1 MAEQFNLGARVSMD
15 LNPFAQSSRVL
26 DSMLKSNNKALK
38 SQEKAFKGSS
48 MSAEDLAER
57 EGELSRAVKNS
68 EAQLEK
74 KKEELNKL
82 KSSIGDVNNAT
93 DQQKT
98 QLTRANAAV
107 SEAQQ
112 NYRGYKNQL
121 TDVQYKQRQLNSSTE
136 SLQTEMKELDVQTK
150 KTASEQRR
158 NGNEAGALKTEYSGL
173 GRQVEILNTVI
184 GKEQSKLSDLKATKG
199 EDASET
205 QRQEKSVQGLMKQQS
220 SLISQQDK
228 VGASIDNMA
237 SHSDGAGK
245 SFSDMWAVF
254 KGSFL
259 AQGVMSIIS
268 KVSSAIKNMFQGA
281 IERMDSLYTGQK
293 SLELILGSGKKANAV
308 MDDISESIEGTS
320 IPLDQITES
329 TKRLVASGVEMKEI
343 GPMLKAITDQ
353 AYGMGKGSQ
362 DIDQLADAFQELS
375 SSETAEYGTISRLR
389 QNGVQALQIL
399 ANKYGVSIEEMKD
412 KLSDGEIKSK
422 DAMNKLIDG
431 IEKGTDGVAGSTAKL
446 EGQAKMSGETIGGS
460 LANVA
465 TRIKANMATM
475 FESARGP
482 IVDMFQGMTK
492 AIDSFG
498 SKASEKLAP
507 VIEAIANGFKNMN
520 PHTKAAIGIIA
531 ALGTTATIAAVG
543 VGALSAVLGFIL
555 SPVALIA
562 GGITALAGA
571 FVIAW
576 TKSETFRNVLIN
588 SFNGIIAFLQPAI
601 TAIKN
606 FAIEIGNQLKQFWKE
621 NGAVITQAI
630 QNIGKVISFVMNDVI
645 LPVMKFVWPL
655 VKYIIVSTWDAIKG
669 TIKGAL
675 DIIMGVVKIFAGL
688 FTGNWK
694 TMWSGIKQAA
704 SGALKFLW
712 NFIQLMFVG
721 RILKVG
727 KLFAKMFGGIFPKL
741 WGKIKGVFSSFSQ
754 SIWNNTKRIF
764 TGIFNTT
771 KSIFTNTYKFLA
783 NIWKIIRNSVVK
795 LVRSLFNGVKKI
807 FTSLFKSVSGISK
820 NIRNFVTTSFR
831 KTKDGVVNF
840 ATKLKDGAVSRFKS
854 MKKTL
859 SNIGQAIK
867 DNTVGKF
874 KGLFE
879 GAKDWLNKL
888 KQWIVDAKEG
898 FKKVAKD
905 LGNSVANGAING
917 LNAMIDGINWLSDKI
932 MKKKLIKN
940 KVKTLSTGTGASPT
954 VSTDSEG
961 RLTKPTKAIVNDKG
975 IGNAKGP
982 NGHRE
987 VIHRRNGKVEKPIG
1001 RNKRVNLHRG
1011 DSVLNGIQSKPLI
1024 PHLST
1029 GTTPDLLK
1037 HAKKHKKGEEVHGDV
1052 FEPTNSGFGGGAI
1065 KDSADAVWNWT
1076 KENAKKAKDTAS
1088 KAIGDVMDYVK
1099 NPMKLVDK
1107 TLKHFGVNFDN
1118 IKAAMG
1124 GVMSFGYKG
1133 LKNSVKDL
1141 VTGWFDE
1148 QEGGDG
1154 DGGYIDLSRG
1164 INFGFARTAAE
1175 ARAKG
1180 YPFNR
1185 PHHGLDINYPYGTN
1199 VYSTISGKATGK
1211 HGYNGGFGN
1220 NMTITSGIMKVIYGH
1235 LSKLAFTGTKSVKPG
1250 TYLGKSG
1257 GDPSK
1262 QGANAG
1268 DSTGPH
1274 LHYEMQ
1280 WNGVPKD
1287 PTDWLKKHNG
1297 GGKAGGKYAST
1308 IKKALGMA
1316 GLPQTDKYIKA
1327 WQSQAKTEST
1337 FNPKAK
1343 NPSGASGLV
1352 QVKPATFNQ
1361 YKLPGHGNIWN
1372 PLDNLIAG
1380 MRYAKARYGPKKML
1394 NQIGHGL
1401 PYAKGTDNATRGLH
1415 PVFEKGGEIINF
1427 KGGDQVIPND
1437 VSIAAIKETL
1447 RSNLFAKTQSAVY
1460 DGISRYADEIRR
1472 QEAIREQQ
1480 EYNDLARTRQE
1491 SNDLKEQ
1498 NSILKE
1504 MLYTMQD
1511 ILQSSRNNEN
1521 YNSRTAN
1528 KNMTIDGKKVA
1539 RDTSRQQ
1546 GKDMRSAMYNVG
1558 GAF

>member
-48 MSAEDLAER
+48 MSAQDLAER

-121 TDVQYKQRQLNSSTE
+121 TDVQYKQRQLNASTS
-136 SLQTEMKELDVQTK
+136 SLQTEMQELDVQTK
-150 KTASEQRR
+150 KTAAEQRR

-205 QRQEKSVQGLMKQQS
+205 QRQEKNVQGLMKQQS

-228 VGASIDNMA
+228 VGSSIEKM
-237 SHSDGAGK
+237 SEHSGRAGK

-268 KVSSAIKNMFQGA
+268 KVTGAIKNMFQGA

-308 MDDISESIEGTS
+308 MDDISKSIEGTS

-329 TKRLVASGVEMKEI
+329 TKRLVASGVEMEEI

-482 IVDMFQGMTK
+482 IVNMFQGMTK

-531 ALGTTATIAAVG
+531 VLGTTATIAAVG

-576 TKSETFRNVLIN
+576 TKSQTFRNVLIN

-606 FAIEIGNQLKQFWKE
+606 FALEIGSQLKQFWKE

-630 QNIGKVISFVMNDVI
+630 RNIGKVISTVMNNVI
-645 LPVMKFVWPL
+645 LPVMKFVWSL

-741 WGKIKGVFSSFSQ
+741 WGKIKGIFSKFGQ

-795 LVRSLFNGVKKI
+795 LVRSLFNSVKKT
-807 FTSLFKSVSGISK
+807 FSSLFKSISRISK
-820 NIRNFVTTSFR
+820 NIRNFVTSSFR

-840 ATKLKDGAVSRFKS
+840 ATKLKDGAVNRFNS

-859 SNIGQAIK
+859 SNIGQSIK

-879 GAKDWLNKL
+879 GAKSWLNKL

-975 IGNAKGP
+975 LGNAKGP

-1001 RNKRVNLHRG
+1001 RNKRVNLHKG
-1011 DSVLNGIQSKPLI
+1011 DAVLNGIQSRTLI

-1029 GTTPDLLK
+1029 GTGTELLK
-1037 HAKKHKKGEEVHGDV
+1037 RGKKHKKHDEVYGDV
-1052 FEPTNSGFGGGAI
+1052 PTKGGGGSWNPATAI
-1065 KDSADAVWNWT
+1065 ADGAKGAWSWT
-1076 KENAKKAKDTAS
+1076 EDKAKKAKDSIS
-1088 KAIGDVMDYVK
+1088 KAIGDVMEYAT
-1099 NPMKLVDK
+1099 NPGKLINK
-1107 TLKHFGVNFDN
+1107 MLKHFGVDFSG
-1118 IKAAMG
+1118 IKGAMG
-1124 GVMSFGYKG
+1124 GTMSWAYNG
-1133 LKNSVKDL
+1133 LKKGIKDL
-1141 VTGWFDE
+1141 VTGWFTE
-1148 QEGGDG
+1148 LEGDG
-1154 DGGYIDLSRG
+1154 DGGYIDLSKG
-1164 INFGFARTAAE
+1164 INFPFSPNG
-1175 ARAKG
+1175 RAPG
-1180 YPFNR
+1180 YPFAG
-1185 PHHGLDINYPYGTN
+1185 PHMGVDINYIYDKL
-1199 VYSTISGKATGK
+1199 YSVLAGKATARKGW
-1211 HGYNGGFGN
+1211 NGGFGN
-1220 NMTITSGIMKVIYGH
+1220 MVDIVSGATKVIYGH
-1235 LSKLAFTGTKSVKPG
+1235 MSKHAFSGSKNVKPG
-1250 TYLGKSG
+1250 DYLGVSG
-1257 GDPSK
+1257 NTGMS
-1262 QGANAG
+1262 
-1268 DSTGPH
+1268 SGPH
-1274 LHYEMQ
+1274 LHFEVQ
-1280 WNGVPKD
+1280 KNGVPID
-1287 PTDWLKKHNG
+1287 PIAWLKKNNG

-1308 IKKALGMA
+1308 IKKALGLA

-1394 NQIGHGL
+1394 NRIGHGL

-1472 QEAIREQQ
+1472 QEAIKEQQ
-1480 EYNDLARTRQE
+1480 EYNDLARARQE

-1528 KNMTIDGKKVA
+1528 KDMTLDGKKVA

-1546 GKDMRSAMYNVG
+1546 GKDMMSAMYNMG

>member
-38 SQEKAFKGSS
+38 AQEKAFKGSS
-48 MSAEDLAER
+48 MSAQDLAER

-121 TDVQYKQRQLNSSTE
+121 TDVQYKQRQLNASTS
-136 SLQTEMKELDVQTK
+136 SLQTEMQELDVQTK

-184 GKEQSKLSDLKATKG
+184 GKEQSKLSDLKASKG

-205 QRQEKSVQGLMKQQS
+205 QRQEKSVQALMKQQS

-228 VGASIDNMA
+228 VGSSIEKM
-237 SHSDGAGK
+237 SEHSGRAGK

-268 KVSSAIKNMFQGA
+268 KVSGAIKNMFQGA

-293 SLELILGSGKKANAV
+293 SLELILGSGKKANKV
-308 MDDISESIEGTS
+308 MDDISKSIEGTS

-329 TKRLVASGVEMKEI
+329 TKRLVASGVEMEEI

-562 GGITALAGA
+562 GGIAALAGA

-601 TAIKN
+601 SAIKN
-606 FAIEIGNQLKQFWKE
+606 FAIEIGNQLKQFWNE
-621 NGAVITQAI
+621 NGTVIMQAI
-630 QNIGKVISFVMNDVI
+630 QNIGKVISFVMNNVI

-675 DIIMGVVKIFAGL
+675 DIIMGVIKIFAGL

-694 TMWSGIKQAA
+694 TM
-704 SGALKFLW
+704 
-712 NFIQLMFVG
+712 
-721 RILKVG
+721 
-727 KLFAKMFGGIFPKL
+727 
-741 WGKIKGVFSSFSQ
+741 
-754 SIWNNTKRIF
+754 
-764 TGIFNTT
+764 
-771 KSIFTNTYKFLA
+771 
-783 NIWKIIRNSVVK
+783 
-795 LVRSLFNGVKKI
+795 
-807 FTSLFKSVSGISK
+807 
-820 NIRNFVTTSFR
+820 
-831 KTKDGVVNF
+831 
-840 ATKLKDGAVSRFKS
+840 
-854 MKKTL
+854 
-859 SNIGQAIK
+859 
-867 DNTVGKF
+867 
-874 KGLFE
+874 
-879 GAKDWLNKL
+879 
-888 KQWIVDAKEG
+888 
-898 FKKVAKD
+898 
-905 LGNSVANGAING
+905 
-917 LNAMIDGINWLSDKI
+917 
-932 MKKKLIKN
+932 
-940 KVKTLSTGTGASPT
+940 
-954 VSTDSEG
+954 
-961 RLTKPTKAIVNDKG
+961 
-975 IGNAKGP
+975 
-982 NGHRE
+982 
-987 VIHRRNGKVEKPIG
+987 
-1001 RNKRVNLHRG
+1001 
-1011 DSVLNGIQSKPLI
+1011 
-1024 PHLST
+1024 
-1029 GTTPDLLK
+1029 
-1037 HAKKHKKGEEVHGDV
+1037 
-1052 FEPTNSGFGGGAI
+1052 
-1065 KDSADAVWNWT
+1065 
-1076 KENAKKAKDTAS
+1076 
-1088 KAIGDVMDYVK
+1088 
-1099 NPMKLVDK
+1099 
-1107 TLKHFGVNFDN
+1107 
-1118 IKAAMG
+1118 
-1124 GVMSFGYKG
+1124 
-1133 LKNSVKDL
+1133 
-1141 VTGWFDE
+1141 
-1148 QEGGDG
+1148 
-1154 DGGYIDLSRG
+1154 
-1164 INFGFARTAAE
+1164 
-1175 ARAKG
+1175 
-1180 YPFNR
+1180 
-1185 PHHGLDINYPYGTN
+1185 
-1199 VYSTISGKATGK
+1199 
-1211 HGYNGGFGN
+1211 
-1220 NMTITSGIMKVIYGH
+1220 
-1235 LSKLAFTGTKSVKPG
+1235 
-1250 TYLGKSG
+1250 
-1257 GDPSK
+1257 
-1262 QGANAG
+1262 
-1268 DSTGPH
+1268 
-1274 LHYEMQ
+1274 
-1280 WNGVPKD
+1280 
-1287 PTDWLKKHNG
+1287 
-1297 GGKAGGKYAST
+1297 
-1308 IKKALGMA
+1308 
-1316 GLPQTDKYIKA
+1316 
-1327 WQSQAKTEST
+1327 
-1337 FNPKAK
+1337 
-1343 NPSGASGLV
+1343 
-1352 QVKPATFNQ
+1352 
-1361 YKLPGHGNIWN
+1361 
-1372 PLDNLIAG
+1372 
-1380 MRYAKARYGPKKML
+1380 
-1394 NQIGHGL
+1394 
-1401 PYAKGTDNATRGLH
+1401 
-1415 PVFEKGGEIINF
+1415 
-1427 KGGDQVIPND
+1427 
-1437 VSIAAIKETL
+1437 
-1447 RSNLFAKTQSAVY
+1447 
-1460 DGISRYADEIRR
+1460 
-1472 QEAIREQQ
+1472 
-1480 EYNDLARTRQE
+1480 
-1491 SNDLKEQ
+1491 
-1498 NSILKE
+1498 
-1504 MLYTMQD
+1504 
-1511 ILQSSRNNEN
+1511 
-1521 YNSRTAN
+1521 
-1528 KNMTIDGKKVA
+1528 
-1539 RDTSRQQ
+1539 
-1546 GKDMRSAMYNVG
+1546 
-1558 GAF
+1558 

>member
-48 MSAEDLAER
+48 MSAQDLAER

-121 TDVQYKQRQLNSSTE
+121 TDVQYKQRQLNASTS
-136 SLQTEMKELDVQTK
+136 SLQTEMQELDVQTK
-150 KTASEQRR
+150 KTAAEQRR
-158 NGNEAGALKTEYSGL
+158 NGNEAGALKAEYSGL

-184 GKEQSKLSDLKATKG
+184 GKEQSKLSDLKAAKG

-228 VGASIDNMA
+228 VGSSIEKM
-237 SHSDGAGK
+237 SEHSGRAGK

-308 MDDISESIEGTS
+308 MDDISKSIEGTS

-329 TKRLVASGVEMKEI
+329 TKRLVASGVEMEEI

-399 ANKYGVSIEEMKD
+399 ANKYGVSIEEMKN
-412 KLSDGEIKSK
+412 KLSDGQIKSK
-422 DAMNKLIDG
+422 DAMNKLIEG
-431 IEKGTDGVAGSTAKL
+431 IEQGTDGVAGSTAKL

-531 ALGTTATIAAVG
+531 ALGVTATVAAVG

-562 GGITALAGA
+562 GGIAALAGA

-630 QNIGKVISFVMNDVI
+630 QNIGKVISFVMNNVI
-645 LPVMKFVWPL
+645 LPVMNFVWPA
-655 VKYIIVSTWDAIKG
+655 VKYLIVSTWEAIKG
-669 TIKGAL
+669 TIQGAL
-675 DIIMGVVKIFAGL
+675 NIIMGVVKIFAGL
-688 FTGNWK
+688 FTGNWSK
-694 TMWSGIKQAA
+694 LWEGVKQATK
-704 SGALKFLW
+704 GALQFLW
-712 NFIQLMFVG
+712 NGIQLMFIG
-721 RILKVG
+721 KILKIG
-727 KLFAKMFGGIFPKL
+727 KLFAKLFGGIFPKL
-741 WGKIKGVFSSFSQ
+741 WGKIKGVFSNFGQ

-764 TGIFNTT
+764 MGIYNTT

-783 NIWKIIRNSVVK
+783 NIWKIIRNSVVNLAK
-795 LVRSLFNGVKKI
+795 SLMNGVKNR
-807 FTSLFKSVSGISK
+807 FTSLYKSVSGISK
-820 NIRNFVTTSFR
+820 NIRNFVTSSWR
-831 KTKDGVVNF
+831 KTKDGVVKFVTN
-840 ATKLKDGAVSRFKS
+840 LKDGAIDRFNS
-854 MKKTL
+854 MKKKLT
-859 SNIGQAIK
+859 NIGQAIK
-867 DNTVGKF
+867 DATVGKF

-879 GAKDWLNKL
+879 GAKDWLGKL
-888 KQWIVDAKEG
+888 KQWIIDAKDG

-940 KVKTLSTGTGASPT
+940 KVKTLSTGTGANPN

-982 NGHRE
+982 NGHKEIIQRK
-987 VIHRRNGKVEKPIG
+987 NGKIEKPTG

-1011 DSVLNGIQSKPLI
+1011 DAVLNGIQSKALI

-1029 GTTPDLLK
+1029 GTDLLK
-1037 HAKKHKKGEEVHGDV
+1037 QAKKRKKHEEPHGDMFV
-1052 FEPTNSGFGGGAI
+1052 PKNSGFGGGNIAEN
-1065 KDSADAVWNWT
+1065 ALNWT
-1076 KENAKKAKDTAS
+1076 KEKAKQAKDS
-1088 KAIGDVMDYVK
+1088 LGKVIGDIMDYAT
-1099 NPMKLVDK
+1099 NPGKLVSK
-1107 TLKHFGVNFDN
+1107 VMKHFGVDFSS
-1118 IKAAMG
+1118 IKGAMG
-1124 GVMSFGYKG
+1124 GVMDFGFNG
-1133 LKNSVKDL
+1133 LKHGLKDL
-1141 VTGWFDE
+1141 ISGWFEE
-1148 QEGGDG
+1148 QSGSG

-1164 INFGFARTAAE
+1164 INFGFARTGAE
-1175 ARAKG
+1175 AIAQG
-1180 YPFNR
+1180 YPFAR
-1185 PHHGLDINYPYGTN
+1185 PHHGIDVNYPYGTK
-1199 VYSTISGKATGK
+1199 VYSTISGRATGT

-1220 NMTITSGIMKVIYGH
+1220 KMTITSGIMKVIYGH
-1235 LSKLAFTGTKSVKPG
+1235 LSKLAWTGTKTVKPG
-1250 TYLGKSG
+1250 DYLGLSG
-1257 GDPSK
+1257 GDPSR
-1262 QGANAG
+1262 QGVNAG

-1280 WNGVPKD
+1280 WNGRAENPL
-1287 PTDWLKKHNG
+1287 PWLKKNNG

-1316 GLPQTDKYIKA
+1316 GLPQTTQYIKA
-1327 WQSQAKTEST
+1327 WQEQARTEST
-1337 FNPKAK
+1337 FNPKAY

-1352 QVKPATFNQ
+1352 QVKPATFNAF
-1361 YKLPGHGNIWN
+1361 KLPGHGNIWN

-1380 MRYAKARYGPKKML
+1380 MRYAKATYGPKKML
-1394 NQIGHGL
+1394 NRIGHGL

-1460 DGISRYADEIRR
+1460 DGISRYAD
-1472 QEAIREQQ
+1472 QLREKQQ
-1480 EYNDLARTRQE
+1480 QAT
-1491 SNDLKEQ
+1491 KEQ
-1498 NSILKE
+1498 LELQRLSRENNDVQEQNNILKE
-1504 MLYTMQD
+1504 ILYNMQA
-1511 ILQSSRNNEN
+1511 LVQSSRNNEQ
-1521 YNSRTAN
+1521 YNAQTAN
-1528 KNMTIDGKKVA
+1528 KNWNIDPKGITKAVNK
-1539 RDTSRQQ
+1539 QQ
-1546 GKDMRSAMYNVG
+1546 GSDMISALYNNG
-1558 GAF
+1558 GALT